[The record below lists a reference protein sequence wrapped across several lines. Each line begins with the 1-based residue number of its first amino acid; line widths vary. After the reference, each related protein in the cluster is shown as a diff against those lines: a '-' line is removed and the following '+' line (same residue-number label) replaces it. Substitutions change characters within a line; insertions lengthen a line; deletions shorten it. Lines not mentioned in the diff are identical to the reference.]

1 MHIVIER
8 ILEDWFS
15 DTNIKDKDKI
25 NYLILCDYY
34 NEEKTYKNKHF
45 KKLKKR
51 IKKEI
56 DRI

>member
-1 MHIVIER
+1 MHIAIEK

-25 NYLILCDYY
+25 NYLILCDY

-45 KKLKKR
+45 KKLRKR

-56 DRI
+56 GQI